1 MHQVNEPDQNTAV
14 AREIAPKKAY
24 EKPQIVYRAPLE
36 AMAAVCTPQ
45 PPGKADLSCGTV
57 NS

>member
-1 MHQVNEPDQNTAV
+1 MDNRGTEEVEKKELRT
-14 AREIAPKKAY
+14 KKAY

-36 AMAAVCTPQ
+36 AMAAVCQPI
-45 PPGKADLSCGTV
+45 PPGKAAAGPCTTI